1 MSTYL
6 KSSGSA
12 GGGAERAGGSIGSG
26 NCPLAVCVPVAAR
39 TPAGMASGVDRALA
53 AGADLA
59 EARLDYIGA
68 RSIPRALDMLSAGAR
83 GRRRMGRLVCTVRAG
98 REGGR
103 FRGTERERIDL
114 LALAASHRPHL
125 LDVEYDTLR
134 RSARLRDA
142 AAAAGAEVLVSWHD
156 FEGTPTLR
164 SLTGRL
170 ERMGAL
176 SRRVKIVT
184 TAVAPADPARVL
196 SLYGAARR
204 MGGTGGGRPGV
215 ELVAFA
221 MGEMGRMSRVLC
233 LYLGSPHT
241 YASLGKRAV
250 APGQMSLADVLSA
263 TGRRHPRRSRGGAK
277 KAVRGAVALN

>member
-1 MSTYL
+1 M

-12 GGGAERAGGSIGSG
+12 GGGAERAGGSIGIG
-26 NCPLAVCVPVAAR
+26 TGPLAVCVPVAAR

-68 RSIPRALDMLSAGAR
+68 RSIPRALDVLSAGAR
-83 GRRRMGRLVCTVRAG
+83 GRRRMDRLVCTVRAG

-103 FRGTERERIDL
+103 FRGEERERIDL

-125 LDVEYDTLR
+125 LDVEYDALR

-156 FEGTPTLR
+156 FEGTPPLR

-176 SRRVKIVT
+176 SRHVKIVT

-241 YASLGKRAV
+241 YASLGRRAI

-263 TGRRHPRRSRGGAK
+263 VRRSSNAGGSRK
-277 KAVRGAVALN
+277 GKRRK

>member
-1 MSTYL
+1 M
-6 KSSGSA
+6 KSSGNA
-12 GGGAERAGGSIGSG
+12 GGGNR
-26 NCPLAVCVPVAAR
+26 PLAVCVPVAAR
-39 TPAGMASGVDRALA
+39 TPAGMAAGVDRALA

-125 LDVEYDTLR
+125 LDVEYDALR

-156 FEGTPTLR
+156 FEGTPPLR

-176 SRRVKIVT
+176 ARHVKIVT

-204 MGGTGGGRPGV
+204 MGGMRRGRPGV

-241 YASLGKRAV
+241 YASLGKRPV

-263 TGRRHPRRSRGGAK
+263 TGRGRPRRSRGGGK
-277 KAVRGAVALN
+277 KAARGAVALN

>member
-6 KSSGSA
+6 KSSGGD
-12 GGGAERAGGSIGSG
+12 GGIG
-26 NCPLAVCVPVAAR
+26 PLAVCVPVAAR
-39 TPAGMASGVDRALA
+39 TPAGMAAGVDRALA

-98 REGGR
+98 REGGL
-103 FRGTERERIDL
+103 FKGAERERIDL
-114 LALAASHRPHL
+114 LGLAASHRPHL
-125 LDVEYDTLR
+125 LDIEYDTLR

-156 FEGTPTLR
+156 FEGTPPLG
-164 SLTGRL
+164 SLTRRL

-176 SRRVKIVT
+176 AGHVKIAT
-184 TAVAPADPARVL
+184 TAASQADPARVL

-204 MGGTGGGRPGV
+204 MGGRQWRREGGGGRGRQGV

-241 YASLGKRAV
+241 YASLGKRPV

-263 TGRRHPRRSRGGAK
+263 TGRSRHRRRSRGGGGR
-277 KAVRGAVALN
+277 KAARGAVALN